1 MLVRQQRTDFR
12 SGLWMGRLS
21 IVKDSRLLEQVLHL
35 LTCESAQCEL
45 LAQNILHERDA
56 IKRMA
61 LHEFVAI
68 NQTRI
73 SILECLS
80 GLKEEFDA
88 LVQDLLAAHGL
99 PERGR
104 TLPDLLQ
111 RIKSPRAL
119 ALLEQY
125 ERLADRV
132 RAVQRDIAVN
142 QLLVQNIQ
150 SFIVRA
156 LEAHRQPAS
165 ESDVYSISGGRGTSS
180 TLATLIRRKG

>member
-1 MLVRQQRTDFR
+1 
-12 SGLWMGRLS
+12 MGRLS
-21 IVKDSRLLEQVLHL
+21 IVKDSRPLEQLIHL
-35 LTCESAQCEL
+35 LGRESAQCEL

-61 LHEFVAI
+61 LHEFVEI
-68 NQTRI
+68 NQARI

-88 LVQDLLAAHGL
+88 LVQDLPAAHAL
-99 PERGR
+99 PETGG
-104 TLPDLLQ
+104 TLPDILQ
-111 RIKSPRAL
+111 QIKSPRAL
-119 ALLEQY
+119 AILEQY

-142 QLLVQNIQ
+142 QLLIQNIQ

-156 LEAHRQPAS
+156 LEAHRQPTS
-165 ESDVYSISGGRGTSS
+165 ESDVYSISGGRSTSS

>member
-1 MLVRQQRTDFR
+1 M
-12 SGLWMGRLS
+12 
-21 IVKDSRLLEQVLHL
+21 KDSRPLEQLTHL
-35 LTCESAQCEL
+35 LGRESAQCEI
-45 LAQNILHERDA
+45 LAQNIIQERDA

-80 GLKEEFDA
+80 GLKEKFDA
-88 LVQDLLAAHGL
+88 LVQDLPAAHGL
-99 PERGR
+99 PEMGR

-111 RIKSPRAL
+111 RIKSPQAL
-119 ALLEQY
+119 AILEQY

-132 RAVQRDIAVN
+132 RTVQQDIAVN
-142 QLLVQNIQ
+142 QLLVKNIQ

-156 LEAHRQPAS
+156 LEAYRQPAS
-165 ESDVYSISGGRGTSS
+165 ESDVYSISGGRSTSG